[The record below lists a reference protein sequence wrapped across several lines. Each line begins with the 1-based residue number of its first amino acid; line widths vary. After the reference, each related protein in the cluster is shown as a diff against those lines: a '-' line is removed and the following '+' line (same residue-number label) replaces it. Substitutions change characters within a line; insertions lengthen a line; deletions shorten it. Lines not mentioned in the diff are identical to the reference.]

1 MNNLVDVAIVGAGPY
16 GLSLGAHLR
25 AAGIGFRQFG
35 LPMQLWR
42 QAMPAGMFL
51 KSQGYA
57 SNLSDPD
64 SRHTLRAF
72 CEATGRDYA
81 DYGLPVPLETF
92 VAYGDWF
99 QRAEVPH
106 LEELMVIDVTRAG
119 GHFEISLAGGSTALA
134 RKVVVATGVQ
144 HFSHL
149 PSTLAALPAQ
159 ICTHTCAHDNLA
171 VFAGREVAVVGAGQ
185 SALESA
191 ALLHESGASVT
202 VLARAPG
209 LVWNGAPLPGHR
221 SIRRRLREPEAPLGS
236 GWSTWFYSH
245 QPDLF
250 RRLPAARRVRTARQ
264 ALGPAGAHWLRPRVE
279 GKICTLV
286 GHSVRWAEPEPWGV
300 RLGLR
305 VDGPGNGRHNRS
317 VNGSVNG
324 WGNGPEIGAGTK
336 EITVEH
342 VLAAT
347 GYRTDLDRLT
357 FLSGQLRSTVRTLA
371 GSPEVGPDFQSSVP
385 GLYFIGPAVA
395 ATFGPVM
402 RFVYGADYAARTV
415 ARELTGLPSPRTTVG
430 ARR

>member
-106 LEELMVIDVTRAG
+106 LEELMVIDVSRVG
-119 GHFEISLAGGSTALA
+119 GLFEISLAGGSTALA
-134 RKVVVATGVQ
+134 RQVVVATGVQ

-149 PSTLAALPAQ
+149 PNTLAELPAQ

-209 LVWNGAPLPGHR
+209 LCGTALRCRASDRSGGGCGNRKPRWARAGLPGSTPINPTCSAGCPPR
-221 SIRRRLREPEAPLGS
+221 GGS
-236 GWSTWFYSH
+236 GPPAGRWGRPAPTGYARGWKARSARWSGTRCGGRNLSPGACGWGCGWTA
-245 QPDLF
+245 QET
-250 RRLPAARRVRTARQ
+250 AETTAGETARETAQ
-264 ALGPAGAHWLRPRVE
+264 E
-279 GKICTLV
+279 T
-286 GHSVRWAEPEPWGV
+286 
-300 RLGLR
+300 
-305 VDGPGNGRHNRS
+305 
-317 VNGSVNG
+317 
-324 WGNGPEIGAGTK
+324 
-336 EITVEH
+336 
-342 VLAAT
+342 AA
-347 GYRTDLDRLT
+347 
-357 FLSGQLRSTVRTLA
+357 STA
-371 GSPEVGPDFQSSVP
+371 
-385 GLYFIGPAVA
+385 
-395 ATFGPVM
+395 
-402 RFVYGADYAARTV
+402 
-415 ARELTGLPSPRTTVG
+415 G
-430 ARR
+430 ARRRSRLSTCWPPPATAPIWTG

>member
-1 MNNLVDVAIVGAGPY
+1 MDAGMNTDMNGALDVAIVGAGPY

-25 AAGIGFRQFG
+25 AAGVPFRQFG

-42 QAMPAGMFL
+42 EAMPAGMFL

-57 SNLSDPD
+57 SDLSDPAR
-64 SRHTLRAF
+64 RHTLRAF
-72 CEATGRDYA
+72 CESTGRDYA

-106 LEELMVIDVTRAG
+106 LEELMVIDVTRVVG
-119 GHFEISLAGGSTALA
+119 PHETGPHETGHYEISLTDGTTALA

-149 PSTLAALPAQ
+149 PGTLAALPPQ
-159 ICTHTCAHDNLA
+159 VCTHTCAHDDLG
-171 VFAGREVAVVGAGQ
+171 VFADREVVVVGAGQ

-209 LVWNGAPLPGHR
+209 LVWNGAPLPNQR

-236 GWSTWFYSH
+236 GWSTWFYST
-245 QPDLF
+245 QPNLF
-250 RRLPAARRVRTARQ
+250 RRLPAARRVRTARS
-264 ALGPAGAHWLRPRVE
+264 ALGPAGAYWLRPRVE
-279 GKICTLV
+279 GKVRTLV
-286 GHSVRWAEPEPWGV
+286 GHSVRWAEPEPGCV

-305 VDGPGNGRHNRS
+305 VNGAS
-317 VNGSVNG
+317 
-324 WGNGPEIGAGTK
+324 TK
-336 EITVEH
+336 EVIAEH

-347 GYRTDLDRLT
+347 GYRADLDRLT
-357 FLSGQLRSTVRTLA
+357 FLDGRLRSTVRTLA
-371 GSPEVGPDFQSSVP
+371 GSPDVGPDFQSSVP

-395 ATFGPVM
+395 STFGPVM
-402 RFVYGADYAARTV
+402 RFVYGADYAARAVTR
-415 ARELTGLPSPRTTVG
+415 AVG
-430 ARR
+430 AHR